1 MGIMAVQSAPKCVGE
16 CVYET
21 SVRIIFLF
29 ALPYV
34 GIVKKGSEV
43 KTEQ

>member
-1 MGIMAVQSAPKCVGE
+1 MAVQSAPKCIGN

-21 SVRIIFLF
+21 SVRITFLF

-34 GIVKKGSEV
+34 GAVKKGSEV